1 LRRLAFTAGAAIA
14 EPGIC
19 KARER
24 RLAFGADFTPPDF
37 TPPDFTPP
45 DFIAVIAGL
54 LSESLSGNATQQF
67 HRIAATH

>member
-1 LRRLAFTAGAAIA
+1 LRRLGFTAGAAIA
-14 EPGIC
+14 EAGVC

-24 RLAFGADFTPPDF
+24 RLAFGADFA
-37 TPPDFTPP
+37 PP
-45 DFIAVIAGL
+45 DFIAVMAGL

>member
-14 EPGIC
+14 EAGIC

-24 RLAFGADFTPPDF
+24 RLAFGADF